1 MTQWRTS
8 SKSARYIR
16 LTAGIVGMFGGK
28 MGCLQV
34 LDKLELEIY
43 QAAWAKEQN
52 LSFWR

>member
-8 SKSARYIR
+8 SQSARYIR

-34 LDKLELEIY
+34 LGELEYEIY
-43 QAAWAKEQN
+43 R
-52 LSFWR
+52 SVV